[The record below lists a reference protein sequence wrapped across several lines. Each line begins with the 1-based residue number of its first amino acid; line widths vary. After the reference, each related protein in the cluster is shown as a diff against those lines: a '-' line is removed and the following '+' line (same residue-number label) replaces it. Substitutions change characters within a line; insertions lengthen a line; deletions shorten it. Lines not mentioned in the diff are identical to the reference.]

1 MYLITRINYKTIV
14 MNKYHDPAIHAPA
27 LDSSVQEFT
36 NYNNRYLEN
45 NESKAGETKKDV
57 TAKIVTVKS
66 SDKKKWMKQFQADSE
81 CKAPSDTEN
90 QKMSFNNDILRLSI
104 KNGEFV
110 YARANDIIM
119 IESCD
124 HMVKVHL
131 GIENKI
137 KLTTRQNTLKDF
149 LLKLPSAQFIRIGR
163 FCAINIQRLSGG
175 NCNKQTFEF
184 DYKISIKPKH
194 TIPNKIFSVI
204 GN

>member
-1 MYLITRINYKTIV
+1 MYLITRINYKTFV
-14 MNKYHDPAIHAPA
+14 MNKYQNAAIIGPVS
-27 LDSSVQEFT
+27 DSSVQEFI
-36 NYNNRYLEN
+36 NDNNGHQPI
-45 NESKAGETKKDV
+45 NETKAGAAEKAVTTKI
-57 TAKIVTVKS
+57 ATVKS
-66 SDKKKWMKQFQADSE
+66 NGKKKWMNQLQTDSE
-81 CKAPSDTEN
+81 CQSATEPEN
-90 QKMSFNNDILRLSI
+90 QKISLNNNIFRLCI
-104 KNGEFV
+104 KNGEYV

-131 GIENKI
+131 GIENKV

-194 TIPNKIFSVI
+194 TVPNKIFTVI

>member
-1 MYLITRINYKTIV
+1 MYLITRINYKTFV
-14 MNKYHDPAIHAPA
+14 MNKYQDASIYGPA
-27 LDSSVQEFT
+27 LNSSAQET
-36 NYNNRYLEN
+36 VNNN
-45 NESKAGETKKDV
+45 IPQQAINERKTVATEKDLP
-57 TAKIVTVKS
+57 AKIATIKS
-66 SDKKKWMKQFQADSE
+66 SSKKKWVNQLQINSE
-81 CKAPSDTEN
+81 CQSTTNPEN
-90 QKMSFNNDILRLSI
+90 QSNSLNNNIFRLCI
-104 KNGEFV
+104 KNGEYV

-124 HMVKVHL
+124 HMVKVYL
-131 GIENKI
+131 GIDNKV

-149 LLKLPSAQFIRIGR
+149 LIKLPSAQFIRIGR

-194 TIPNKIFSVI
+194 AVPNKIFTVI

>member
-1 MYLITRINYKTIV
+1 
-14 MNKYHDPAIHAPA
+14 MNKYHDAAINGPVS
-27 LDSSVQEFT
+27 DSSAQEYI
-36 NYNNRYLEN
+36 NKNNGHQAN
-45 NESKAGETKKDV
+45 NERNTDTAEKAVISKIA
-57 TAKIVTVKS
+57 TVKS
-66 SDKKKWMKQFQADSE
+66 NGKKKWMNHLQSDSE
-81 CKAPSDTEN
+81 FEPSADHEN
-90 QKMSFNNDILRLSI
+90 QKISINNNIFRLCI
-104 KNGEFV
+104 KNGEYV

-131 GIENKI
+131 GIENKV

-194 TIPNKIFSVI
+194 AVPNKIFTVI

>member
-1 MYLITRINYKTIV
+1 
-14 MNKYHDPAIHAPA
+14 MNKYHDSAINGPVS
-27 LDSSVQEFT
+27 DSSAQEYI
-36 NYNNRYLEN
+36 NKNNGHQAN
-45 NESKAGETKKDV
+45 SESNIGTAEKAV
-57 TAKIVTVKS
+57 IPKIATVKS
-66 SDKKKWMKQFQADSE
+66 NGKKKWMNLLQSDSKFEPSADH
-81 CKAPSDTEN
+81 EN
-90 QKMSFNNDILRLSI
+90 QKISFHNNIFRLSI
-104 KNGEFV
+104 KNGEYV

-131 GIENKI
+131 GIENKV

-194 TIPNKIFSVI
+194 TVPNKIFTVI

>member
-1 MYLITRINYKTIV
+1 
-14 MNKYHDPAIHAPA
+14 MNKYQDAAIHAPFSN
-27 LDSSVQEFT
+27 SSAQEFINDT
-36 NYNNRYLEN
+36 NGNLAN
-45 NESKAGETKKDV
+45 NESKTGETKKAI
-57 TAKIVTVKS
+57 TTKIAFVKS
-66 SDKKKWMKQFQADSE
+66 SDKKKWMTQFQPDSE
-81 CKAPSDTEN
+81 CKAASDKEN
-90 QKMSFNNDILRLSI
+90 KQTSLSNNILRLSI
-104 KNGEFV
+104 KNGEYV

-131 GIENKI
+131 GIENKV

-194 TIPNKIFSVI
+194 TVPNKIFSVI

>member
-1 MYLITRINYKTIV
+1 MYLLTRINYKTFV
-14 MNKYHDPAIHAPA
+14 MNKFKDMPIYGPVS
-27 LDSSVQEFT
+27 DSSAHENV
-36 NYNNRYLEN
+36 NNNIIEN
-45 NESKAGETKKDV
+45 AINERKSVATEKDV
-57 TAKIVTVKS
+57 PAKIVKEKS
-66 SDKKKWMKQFQADSE
+66 STKKKWMNQLQANSQSQPAANPE
-81 CKAPSDTEN
+81 IETASP
-90 QKMSFNNDILRLSI
+90 NNNIFRLCI
-104 KNGEFV
+104 KNGEYV

-124 HMVKVHL
+124 HMVKVYL
-131 GIENKI
+131 GIDNKV

-194 TIPNKIFSVI
+194 AVPNKIFTVI

>member
-1 MYLITRINYKTIV
+1 
-14 MNKYHDPAIHAPA
+14 MNKYHDVAIHGPVSNASAHENAHNSIVQQAIHERRTIATENDAPA
-27 LDSSVQEFT
+27 KT
-36 NYNNRYLEN
+36 
-45 NESKAGETKKDV
+45 A
-57 TAKIVTVKS
+57 TAKS
-66 SDKKKWMKQFQADSE
+66 SIKKNWMNQLQANSQSQSAE
-81 CKAPSDTEN
+81 NETAPL
-90 QKMSFNNDILRLSI
+90 NNNIFRLCI
-104 KNGEFV
+104 KNGEYV

-124 HMVKVHL
+124 HMVKVYL
-131 GIENKI
+131 GIDNKV

-149 LLKLPSAQFIRIGR
+149 LLKLPLAQFIRIGR

-194 TIPNKIFSVI
+194 AVPNKIFTFI